1 MNIELRKNAK
11 NDFGKISFKLTSNA
25 VFRKTMETV
34 RNHSGFELVT
44 TKERK
49 KYLMSEPDYHIEN
62 NFCKH
67 LFAAEMK
74 GAQILLNKPVYQ
86 GLSIFGKS

>member
-1 MNIELRKNAK
+1 
-11 NDFGKISFKLTSNA
+11 
-25 VFRKTMETV
+25 METV
-34 RNHSGFELVT
+34 RNHSDFELLT

-49 KYLMSEPDYHIEN
+49 KYLMSEPNYHIAN

-74 GAQILLNKPVYQ
+74 RAHILLNKPVYQ